1 MVKGK
6 WTTHKIY
13 KGEEALRLLDEI
25 LKKTEEQEEQKEKPN
40 GKDR

>member
-1 MVKGK
+1 MKGK

-13 KGEEALRLLDEI
+13 IGEEALKKLDEI
-25 LKKTEEQEEQKEKPN
+25 LAQKEKEKKEKPN